1 MLIKLE
7 HLIVQQL
14 FSILTLF
21 EGLCEGTESLF
32 FPCSFEESTQIF
44 HKKYWFSHMSLI
56 TLIKNLQYT

>member
-21 EGLCEGTESLF
+21 ERLCEGTESLF
-32 FPCSFEESTQIF
+32 
-44 HKKYWFSHMSLI
+44 SLAFLKRVNTNI
-56 TLIKNLQYT
+56 P